1 MSWKLSCT
9 VWRRGKGR
17 DYFKALPILF
27 YKICYYKYLVVK
39 IKSINIIRFI
49 EYNITERWL
58 CDEEI

>member
-27 YKICYYKYLVVK
+27 YKICYNWFIIVKYNFAQSSYIVCRIYENTNVK
-39 IKSINIIRFI
+39 N
-49 EYNITERWL
+49 
-58 CDEEI
+58 

>member
-27 YKICYYKYLVVK
+27 LKYGIINHKVKWLQYKKNIDNSGINRVYIVINK
-39 IKSINIIRFI
+39 IK
-49 EYNITERWL
+49 Y
-58 CDEEI
+58 

>member
-27 YKICYYKYLVVK
+27 YKICYNKDIFMV
-39 IKSINIIRFI
+39 
-49 EYNITERWL
+49 ITVQK
-58 CDEEI
+58 